1 MLRNPTIWWATLG
14 VVLSLVLPAV
24 GSFVVLK
31 FFPDTRFASLPV
43 HSLIETSG
51 GLMAV
56 AIAGILI
63 VERKHK
69 SDAAYY
75 FSMAC
80 ALIAMGVLDI
90 FHAAVAP
97 GNSFVWLHS
106 TATLA
111 GGLLFATVW
120 FNHSLPESRRAQA
133 AVWLVLTVSCLA
145 GLHACL
151 RPDQLP
157 LMISYGSFTS
167 LARGFNIWG
176 GVGFLIAGT
185 FFIRRFHLYA
195 QHQSWL
201 FAVHTVLLGSAG
213 ILFELSSMWDL
224 AWWWWHFLRISAYI
238 AALAFAIK
246 VCIDTELQLLHLN
259 RVLQTSNQRLDD
271 KVARRTEELRLK
283 EERFKLAVEG
293 STDGLWDWDIQTNKV
308 FYASRF
314 KELLGLHGDEMSDD
328 FSEFETRLHPEDH
341 DLVQA
346 AIKGHLALHEPYDV
360 QYRLR
365 LKNGA
370 YRWFRARGQAIWNE
384 QGQATRMA
392 GSITDIHNQK
402 LAEDALEYEQ
412 FLLKTLL
419 ENLPDEIAF
428 KDTEGTF
435 LRVSSA
441 LARRLGMDH
450 PKDVEGLSNYD
461 FFPADYARKRLEQE
475 RELMQ
480 SGCPLVRKEEPMQG
494 PHGENLTMLTTK
506 IPMRNRQG
514 TVIGT
519 FGIAH
524 DITDIKRAEERFR
537 LVVEATPNPILLV
550 NTLGTIQLANWAAFQ
565 MFGYELNVLIGMTLE
580 NLFATQLD
588 DGHFQNLKELLKH
601 PGAKL
606 LTEPQEVNGL
616 CQNGKELP
624 LEIRLIPVEIDSEQL
639 VLISIFDL
647 SVHKQVDE
655 TLRRAI
661 LAAEQANQEKSNFLA
676 NMSHEI
682 RTPLNAIIGISELL
696 LNSSL
701 TPQQHEFI
709 STVLDSG
716 ESLLSIINDVLDFSK
731 IEAGKLELESVH
743 FDLRQEIGNVF
754 KLLSPHN
761 RTQDLK
767 ISWQVQS
774 EIPQYLIG
782 DPTHLRQILMNL
794 LGNAIK
800 FTLKGEVVLNVERQE
815 VDADSLIHLLFSV
828 HDTGIGI
835 PAEQLD
841 RIFSRFVQADSS
853 TTRKFGGSGLGL
865 TITTRI
871 IEAMRGRIWA
881 ESEPGNGSTFRFTLA
896 FPEGSATEE
905 PGSGSASAGQTA
917 VPKVAL
923 VAPRQQTVEQRE
935 SQKSV
940 LPPLRV
946 LVAEDGKSNQLL
958 VKTLLEKWGHTVTLA
973 ENGQTAVDRWNC
985 EPFDL
990 ILMDVTMPEM
1000 DGLEATRVIR
1010 EQEAL
1015 SGQHIPIIAMT
1026 ARVMQGDLEECLQ
1039 AGMDGYVSKPIHKQA
1054 LDAEM
1059 ARFFPETKPDSQA
1072 DREAANV
1079 SLVNWSEALRVVED
1093 DEDLLCNLITE
1104 CITELPELLDHLENA
1119 LADNNATTAY
1129 RYAHTTK
1136 AAART
1141 FGIKALFEQADLT
1154 ERAAAQNDLATVREQ
1169 LPTLRSL
1176 VSQVIPELDERLKR
1190 QV

>member
-1 MLRNPTIWWATLG
+1 
-14 VVLSLVLPAV
+14 
-24 GSFVVLK
+24 
-31 FFPDTRFASLPV
+31 
-43 HSLIETSG
+43 
-51 GLMAV
+51 MAV

-80 ALIAMGVLDI
+80 ALIAMGILDI
-90 FHAAVAP
+90 FHAAVLP

-111 GGLLFATVW
+111 GGLFFATVW
-120 FNHSLPESRRAQA
+120 FNRSLPESRLAQA
-133 AVWLVLTVSCLA
+133 AIWFTLFGSCLL

-151 RPDQLP
+151 RPNQLP
-157 LMISYGSFTS
+157 LMFSNGSFTT
-167 LARGFNIWG
+167 LARWFNIWG
-176 GVGFLIAGT
+176 GIGFLIAGA
-185 FFIRRFHLYA
+185 FFIRRFHLNA
-195 QHQSWL
+195 KHESWL

-213 ILFELSSMWDL
+213 ILFELSSLWDL

-246 VCIDTELQLLHLN
+246 VCLDTEHQLLHLN
-259 RVLQTSNQRLDD
+259 RILQTTNQRLDN
-271 KVARRTEELRLK
+271 KVAQRTEELRLK

-308 FYASRF
+308 FYATRF
-314 KELLGLHGDEMSDD
+314 KELLGLRCDEMRDH
-328 FSEFETRLHPEDH
+328 FSEFESRLHPEDH
-341 DLVQA
+341 DPIQA
-346 AIKGHLALHEPYDV
+346 AIQRHLTLHEPYDV
-360 QYRLR
+360 QYRLQ

-384 QGQATRMA
+384 RGQATRMA
-392 GSITDIHNQK
+392 GSITDIHDQK

-419 ENLPDEIAF
+419 DNLPDEIAF

-441 LARRLGMDH
+441 LARRLGMEN
-450 PKDVEGLSNYD
+450 PKEVEGLSNYD

-480 SGCPLVRKEEPMQG
+480 SGHPLVRKEEPMQG
-494 PHGENLTMLTTK
+494 PHGENLMMLTTK

-524 DITDIKRAEERFR
+524 DITDMKRAEERFR

-580 NLFATQLD
+580 NLFATQQE

-601 PGAKL
+601 PRAKL

-616 CQNGKELP
+616 CQNGKTLP
-624 LEIRLIPVEIDSEQL
+624 LEIRLIPVEIDGEQL
-639 VLISIFDL
+639 VLISIFDM

-655 TLRRAI
+655 TLKRAI
-661 LAAEQANQEKSNFLA
+661 LAAEQANQEKNNFLA

-682 RTPLNAIIGISELL
+682 RTPLNAIIGISEIL

-701 TPQQHEFI
+701 EPQQHEFLSI
-709 STVLDSG
+709 VLDSG
-716 ESLLSIINDVLDFSK
+716 ESLLSIINDLLDFSK
-731 IEAGKLELESVH
+731 IESGKMELESIH

-754 KLLSPHN
+754 KLLSPRNH
-761 RTQDLK
+761 TKDLK

-794 LGNAIK
+794 VGNAIK

-815 VDADSLIHLLFSV
+815 DDDDSLVHLLFAV

-835 PAEQLD
+835 PPEQLD

-871 IEAMRGRIWA
+871 IEAMQGRILA
-881 ESEPGNGSTFRFTLA
+881 QSEPGEGSLFQFTLA
-896 FPEGSATEE
+896 FPEGKAPDEPDSVNQTSRQTSADQQAVYSSSQQVTDQQ
-905 PGSGSASAGQTA
+905 GSPMNS
-917 VPKVAL
+917 
-923 VAPRQQTVEQRE
+923 
-935 SQKSV
+935 

-946 LVAEDGKSNQLL
+946 LMAEDGRSNQLL
-958 VKTLLEKWGHTVTLA
+958 VKTLLEKWGHTVTIA
-973 ENGQTAVDRWNC
+973 ENGKIAVELWTS

-1000 DGLEATRVIR
+1000 DGLEATRAIR
-1010 EQEAL
+1010 EQETL
-1015 SGQHIPIIAMT
+1015 PGQHIPIIAMT
-1026 ARVMQGDLEECLQ
+1026 ARAMKGDLEQCLQ
-1039 AGMDGYVSKPIHKQA
+1039 AGMDGYVSKPIHKQE

-1059 ARFFPETKPDSQA
+1059 ARFFPESTDTIQA
-1072 DREAANV
+1072 DPVTLNV
-1079 SLVNWSEALRVVED
+1079 PLVNWNEALRVVED
-1093 DEDLLCNLITE
+1093 DEDLLCDLISE

-1119 LADNNATTAY
+1119 LHNDDAATAY

-1141 FGIKALFEQADLT
+1141 FGISALFEQADLT
-1154 ERAAAQNDLATVREQ
+1154 EQAAALNDLATVREH

-1176 VSQVIPELDERLKR
+1176 VSQVIPELDERLNR